1 MPQCPV
7 SCFHLPPLFPPSLAL
22 LTSAIIR
29 LLYISALLFFLPKVD
44 NTSDVMALG
53 THLFKRM
60 IRGVCKLKGTLHYLA
75 AFVVDWKSLTE
86 RRQVMTLS
94 VSPNWNIV
102 RRSPQAWQDRC
113 LLALERKQAKKK
125 KAVLFKLIHAV
136 QHILATSS
144 VFLSEEYAIK

>member
-1 MPQCPV
+1 MPLV
-7 SCFHLPPLFPPSLAL
+7 SCSQLPPLFLPSLAL

-29 LLYISALLFFLPKVD
+29 LLYISVLLFFLPKVD

-86 RRQVMTLS
+86 RRQVMALS
-94 VSPNWNIV
+94 EGPNWNIV

-125 KAVLFKLIHAV
+125 ALLFKLIHAV

-144 VFLSEEYAIK
+144 VLLSEEYAIK

>member
-7 SCFHLPPLFPPSLAL
+7 SCSHLPPLFPPSLAL
-22 LTSAIIR
+22 LSSAIIC
-29 LLYISALLFFLPKVD
+29 LLYISVLLFFLPEVD

-86 RRQVMTLS
+86 RRQVMALS
-94 VSPNWNIV
+94 VSPN
-102 RRSPQAWQDRC
+102 
-113 LLALERKQAKKK
+113 
-125 KAVLFKLIHAV
+125 
-136 QHILATSS
+136 
-144 VFLSEEYAIK
+144 